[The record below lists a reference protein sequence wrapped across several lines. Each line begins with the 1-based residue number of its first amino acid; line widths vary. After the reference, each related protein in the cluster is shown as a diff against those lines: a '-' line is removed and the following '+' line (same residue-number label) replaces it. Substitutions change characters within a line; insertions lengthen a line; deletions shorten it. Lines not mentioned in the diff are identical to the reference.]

1 MNLQPIS
8 CWYFPRLSF
17 HVPHTRIEPENAL
30 AASDG
35 RSVGRAGGFRLG
47 GLTVIEFAGEVKVYI
62 MINDNLQRDRELLDL
77 YNLCAEPLNY

>member
-1 MNLQPIS
+1 MQFSSFIS
-8 CWYFPRLSF
+8 LCPS
-17 HVPHTRIEPENAL
+17 HVDVEAENTL
-30 AASDG
+30 AAS
-35 RSVGRAGGFRLG
+35 VGRTVGRAAGGFRLG

>member
-1 MNLQPIS
+1 M
-8 CWYFPRLSF
+8 
-17 HVPHTRIEPENAL
+17 PHTSNENTL
-30 AASDG
+30 TASL
-35 RSVGRAGGFRLG
+35 RLVGRAGGFRLG